1 MVGQVLMGETNN
13 LKNNFPKTKIKGHFK
28 FKFYYLLALKCLLF
42 FNSGRTFY
50 EDVICFANKIW
61 HLL

>member
-42 FNSGRTFY
+42 LIQAGPFM
-50 EDVICFANKIW
+50 KM
-61 HLL
+61 